1 MKIKFSNENLKRK
14 ILLQEL
20 QNSSELRKSYCSTS
34 NKQNNREE
42 KGDLKSRFFSGKIK
56 KNEKKIIDIFV

>member
-1 MKIKFSNENLKRK
+1 MKRK

-34 NKQNNREE
+34 NKKTNRKE

-56 KNEKKIIDIFV
+56 KNEKKMIDCFV